1 MKVTVMNKRAPKS
14 NSLFSSILLLILGVI
29 LAFNSDGF
37 ISIIFTIL
45 GSFVLFFGVIK
56 FFKYYQMKKQFKVE
70 QSELLMSAIFYI
82 LGGLLIIFL
91 SNFIANT
98 IQVVTGVWLVFL
110 SISKLSQ
117 ALEWKNTSQEQFI
130 IEVVSSTLIFLL
142 GIYTIVSNN
151 VVFLFIG
158 LALIIYS
165 IFDIVNYFVRRK

>member
-1 MKVTVMNKRAPKS
+1 MRVTVLNKKNS
-14 NSLFSSILLLILGVI
+14 KNYSLFNSILLLILGII

-45 GSFVLFFGVIK
+45 GVIVVCFGISK
-56 FFKYYQMKKQFKVE
+56 FLKYNQMKTQFHVE
-70 QSELLMSAIFYI
+70 QSDILMSAIFYI

-110 SISKLSQ
+110 SISKLNR
-117 ALEWKNTSQEQFI
+117 AIAFKNVDKKQFI
-130 IEVVSSTLIFLL
+130 IECISIGVIFFL

-158 LALIIYS
+158 IALIIYAV
-165 IFDIVNYFVRRK
+165 FDILNYFFRK